1 MFTGIVEERGRVESI
16 ISTGNA
22 SKIKVSCKKVIEP
35 PTITGDSISVNGVC
49 LTATYITESS
59 FTADVMPETFR
70 MSSLEKLRRGSF
82 VNLERAVSPTGRLG
96 GHIVSGH
103 IDGTGTILSIAR
115 ERNAVWFK
123 IGMNDELLNEV
134 VYKGSIAID
143 GISLTV
149 AEKNEDSFSVSII
162 PHTLSVTSLVDRK
175 PGDIVNIETDI
186 LGKYVKSFISKFMND
201 NADNDFHP
209 AYERKKS
216 QAEVD
221 IMIKE
226 FLEG

>member
-16 ISTGNA
+16 ISTGDY

-35 PTITGDSISVNGVC
+35 PTRTGDSISVNGVC
-49 LTATYITESS
+49 LTATDITEYS

>member
-16 ISTGNA
+16 ISTGDS

-35 PTITGDSISVNGVC
+35 PTRTGDSISVNGVC
-49 LTATYITESS
+49 LTATDITEYS

-149 AEKNEDSFSVSII
+149 AKKNEDSFSVSII

>member
-16 ISTGNA
+16 ISTGDS

-35 PTITGDSISVNGVC
+35 PTRKGDSISVNGVC
-49 LTATYITESS
+49 LTATDITEYS

-149 AEKNEDSFSVSII
+149 AEKNEGSFSVSII